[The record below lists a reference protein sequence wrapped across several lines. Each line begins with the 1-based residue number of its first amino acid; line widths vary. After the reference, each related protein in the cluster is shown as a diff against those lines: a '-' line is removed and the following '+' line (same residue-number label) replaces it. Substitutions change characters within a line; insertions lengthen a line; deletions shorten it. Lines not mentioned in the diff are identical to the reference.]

1 MFILSRFQRLE
12 TGLLSLFTT
21 FAFSI
26 SGIVVWLEELSSSC
40 FTAILANDVLQ
51 IRLL

>member
-1 MFILSRFQRLE
+1 MFILSRFRRLE
-12 TGLLSLFTT
+12 TGLLSLFTI

-26 SGIVVWLEELSSSC
+26 SSIVVWLEELSSC